1 MQCQMLSICQMTDV
15 LRSPVYELI
24 DRVSFPSKLWGDMRI
39 DPGGECDVSYQLN
52 LPSQRSR

>member
-1 MQCQMLSICQMTDV
+1 MTDV